1 MAFNLFTIPRDLTS
15 MHAIKFSLT
24 LILAVIV
31 LALNPLSAQQK
42 AIVGVDQ
49 VMLQPLSQTQPVIG
63 RFVARQSGVVAARVP
78 GAVTEMR
85 VDVGDRVKRGEVL
98 AVIDLQKMTLLRDAA
113 RAEADQA
120 QAAEKAAQA
129 RYNKRQNELTR
140 IEGIRD
146 SAAYSAARH
155 DDAVQNVFESEA
167 AAVGAA
173 AAFAGASA
181 RLMLAEGNLINA
193 RVRAPYD
200 GLVRARH
207 TEIGSYLQTG
217 DRVLDLVNDTDLEI
231 EVFVPSNRIAGLTP
245 GTIIQVR
252 PADGSSQSATVR
264 GVGAEENAT
273 SRTRLIRFTPEFSG
287 ATKFGVG
294 ESVDALLPLGVP
306 RDIVT
311 VHKDA
316 VLKRQGMSLVYVV
329 DSESAAQIRP
339 VELGESVGA
348 RFEVLSGLEPGETV
362 VVRGNER
369 LRPGQ
374 ALQIGSEE

>member
-1 MAFNLFTIPRDLTS
+1 MNVIRTSAALLLTIIALT
-15 MHAIKFSLT
+15 AKP
-24 LILAVIV
+24 LA
-31 LALNPLSAQQK
+31 AQQD

-63 RFVARQSGVVAARVP
+63 RFVALQSGVVSARVP

-85 VDVGDRVKRGEVL
+85 VDVGDRVKRGEIL
-98 AVIDLQKMTLLRDAA
+98 AVIYLQKMTLLRDAA

-120 QAAEKAAQA
+120 QAEENAARA
-129 RYNKRQNELTR
+129 RHNKRQNELTR
-140 IEGIRD
+140 IEGIRG

-167 AAVGAA
+167 TAVGAA

-193 RVRAPYD
+193 RVRAPYN
-200 GLVRARH
+200 GVVSVRH

-217 DRVLDLVNDTDLEI
+217 DRVLDLVNDTNLEI
-231 EVFVPSNRIAGLTP
+231 EVFVPSNRISGLTP
-245 GTIIQVR
+245 GTVIQVR

-273 SRTRLIRFTPEFSG
+273 SRTRLVRFTPEFSG
-287 ATKFGVG
+287 ATKYGVG

-306 RDIVT
+306 REVVT

-329 DSESAAQIRP
+329 DSENAAQIRP

-374 ALQIGSEE
+374 ALRIGSEE

>member
-1 MAFNLFTIPRDLTS
+1 M
-15 MHAIKFSLT
+15 
-24 LILAVIV
+24 
-31 LALNPLSAQQK
+31 
-42 AIVGVDQ
+42 
-49 VMLQPLSQTQPVIG
+49 
-63 RFVARQSGVVAARVP
+63 
-78 GAVTEMR
+78 
-85 VDVGDRVKRGEVL
+85 
-98 AVIDLQKMTLLRDAA
+98 
-113 RAEADQA
+113 
-120 QAAEKAAQA
+120 
-129 RYNKRQNELTR
+129 
-140 IEGIRD
+140 
-146 SAAYSAARH
+146 
-155 DDAVQNVFESEA
+155 
-167 AAVGAA
+167 
-173 AAFAGASA
+173 
-181 RLMLAEGNLINA
+181 
-193 RVRAPYD
+193 
-200 GLVRARH
+200 
-207 TEIGSYLQTG
+207 
-217 DRVLDLVNDTDLEI
+217 DLVNDTDLEI

-245 GTIIQVR
+245 GTVIQVR

-294 ESVDALLPLGVP
+294 ESVDALLPLSVP

-374 ALQIGSEE
+374 ALRIGSEE

>member
-1 MAFNLFTIPRDLTS
+1 MNVIRTSAALLLTIIALT
-15 MHAIKFSLT
+15 AKP
-24 LILAVIV
+24 LA
-31 LALNPLSAQQK
+31 AQQD

-63 RFVARQSGVVAARVP
+63 RFVALQSGVVSARVP

-85 VDVGDRVKRGEVL
+85 VDVGDRVKRGEIL

-120 QAAEKAAQA
+120 QAEENAARA
-129 RYNKRQNELTR
+129 RHNKRQNELTR
-140 IEGIRD
+140 IEGIQG
-146 SAAYSAARH
+146 SAGYSAARH

-167 AAVGAA
+167 TAVGAA

-193 RVRAPYD
+193 RVRAPYN
-200 GLVRARH
+200 GVVSVRH

-217 DRVLDLVNDTDLEI
+217 DRVLDLVNDTNLEI

-245 GTIIQVR
+245 GTVIQVR

-273 SRTRLIRFTPEFSG
+273 SRTRLVRFTPEFSG
-287 ATKFGVG
+287 ATKYGVG

-306 RDIVT
+306 REVVT

-329 DSESAAQIRP
+329 DSENAAQIRP

-374 ALQIGSEE
+374 ALRIGSEE